1 MANEN
6 FLSKIENFLG
16 SSNSNYDGEAVI
28 ANNYF
33 VFNNVIDQQEELEID
48 GGVGD
53 GDIILFVKWSWRS
66 WPWCQIRIHHA
77 KR

>member
-48 GGVGD
+48 GGVVD
-53 GDIILFVKWSWRS
+53 GGINSPVSETAMVNETKGMNIL
-66 WPWCQIRIHHA
+66 
-77 KR
+77 